1 MQGCWGKILSIDLSD
16 RTVRTVV
23 PPERLYREY
32 IGAGGIGAR
41 LLYDMTGPGTDPLSP
56 GNPIIWM
63 TGPFTGTKVPTSG
76 RHQITSRS
84 PLTGIFGE
92 SDAGGRFGT
101 ALKRTGW
108 DGLIVKGI
116 SESPVII
123 ILTENEVRIEPAEDL
138 WGKDTF
144 ETDRIMKERSGPSCE
159 VSCIGVAGERMVP
172 ISAIGHDGENARMS
186 GRCGFGAVMGSKKL
200 KAVAAVGNMETEVAD
215 PARLMAQQRKMVPQ
229 LVEKMKG
236 MHLLGT
242 AGGTAAA
249 EKMGDLPVQN
259 WRRGNWPDAEKISGQ
274 VMADTILK
282 KNYYC
287 ASCPIGC
294 GRDVEISEGRWAG

>member
-1 MQGCWGKILSIDLSD
+1 
-16 RTVRTVV
+16 
-23 PPERLYREY
+23 
-32 IGAGGIGAR
+32 
-41 LLYDMTGPGTDPLSP
+41 
-56 GNPIIWM
+56 
-63 TGPFTGTKVPTSG
+63 
-76 RHQITSRS
+76 
-84 PLTGIFGE
+84 
-92 SDAGGRFGT
+92 
-101 ALKRTGW
+101 
-108 DGLIVKGI
+108 
-116 SESPVII
+116 
-123 ILTENEVRIEPAEDL
+123 
-138 WGKDTF
+138 
-144 ETDRIMKERSGPSCE
+144 MKERSGPSCE

-274 VMADTILK
+274 VMADIYQEKLLLRVMSTMR
-282 KNYYC
+282 
-287 ASCPIGC
+287 PRC
-294 GRDVEISEGRWAG
+294 GDIRRQMGGVKEPAPKETLDLWADHVS